1 MPTLHGTYETLIQ
14 DHKAEKMKDDYHWT
28 CEYCL
33 RHHINDQTQG
43 LSYFVLQCWNV
54 SNILTYII
62 FNKVLVDTKSCI
74 LISNY
79 KNPENIKR
87 VTEVDFLPQE
97 YMLLPQ
103 LKSYLKKNTLLHVSA
118 APYLI
123 FYVLNYLSK
132 CDSAN
137 LLQYI

>member
-1 MPTLHGTYETLIQ
+1 MPTLHGTYEALIQ

-33 RHHINDQTQG
+33 RHHINYQTQG
-43 LSYFVLQCWNV
+43 LSYFVLQCWNI
-54 SNILTYII
+54 SNILTCII

-74 LISNY
+74 LMSNY

-97 YMLLPQ
+97 YIASTTIKKLFKKKYIASCICCPILNFLCFKLLEQ
-103 LKSYLKKNTLLHVSA
+103 V
-118 APYLI
+118 
-123 FYVLNYLSK
+123 
-132 CDSAN
+132 
-137 LLQYI
+137 

>member
-1 MPTLHGTYETLIQ
+1 M
-14 DHKAEKMKDDYHWT
+14 
-28 CEYCL
+28 
-33 RHHINDQTQG
+33 
-43 LSYFVLQCWNV
+43 
-54 SNILTYII
+54 
-62 FNKVLVDTKSCI
+62 
-74 LISNY
+74 SNY

-97 YMLLPQ
+97 YIASTTIKKLF
-103 LKSYLKKNTLLHVSA
+103 KKKNTLLHVSA

-123 FYVLNYLSK
+123 FYVLNYLRK